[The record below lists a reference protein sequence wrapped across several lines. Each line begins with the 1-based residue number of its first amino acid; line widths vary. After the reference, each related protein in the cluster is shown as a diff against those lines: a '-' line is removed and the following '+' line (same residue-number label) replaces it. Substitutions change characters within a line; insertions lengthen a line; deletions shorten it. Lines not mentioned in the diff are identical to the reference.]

1 MAKVYVVSHG
11 CRGQG
16 SMPEEAYST
25 LALAKEAYP
34 KVKWFRQTDG
44 KGYVWYVS
52 DKDINKQALILYPLT
67 IDPKAPVKR
76 RRRRGLINRL
86 LDWL

>member
-25 LALAKEAYP
+25 LEKAKAAYP
-34 KVKWFRQTDG
+34 RVKWFRQSDG
-44 KGYVWYVS
+44 KGYAWHVS
-52 DKDINKQALILYPLT
+52 EKDINKTSLVLYPVT
-67 IDPKAPVKR
+67 IDPVAPVKR
-76 RRRRGLINRL
+76 RRRRGLLNRL